1 MIAPTAQVN
10 QHNSLRMSH
19 EVVKEGN
26 SVVFN
31 LPSYVL
37 ILKGVEQSPYFV
49 TLNIF
54 GAYDFWGE
62 GKIQRDIHIYQYEGL
77 RASSSGLTVLKG
89 SGLNIPSED
98 IEGEYVPTEFA
109 GLVPGMREEDLI
121 EDLMY
126 RYAPEVRLYS
136 KDIHLPSSVHWYLD
150 RCKLV
155 GHYYSLS
162 LALSRSLRFIS
173 SFSVSMR
180 ERIWTTLLLSRLWVL
195 HRKISIG
202 TITISLP
209 PC

>member
-155 GHYYSLS
+155 GHYSLSLS
-162 LALSRSLRFIS
+162 LALSL
-173 SFSVSMR
+173 
-180 ERIWTTLLLSRLWVL
+180 
-195 HRKISIG
+195 
-202 TITISLP
+202 
-209 PC
+209 

>member
-1 MIAPTAQVN
+1 VF
-10 QHNSLRMSH
+10 
-19 EVVKEGN
+19 
-26 SVVFN
+26 FN
-31 LPSYVL
+31 LPPTSQYL
-37 ILKGVEQSPYFV
+37 REWSNLLHILLKIFSGL
-49 TLNIF
+49 TIF
-54 GAYDFWGE
+54 GGD
-62 GKIQRDIHIYQYEGL
+62 GKNSTRYSLLSEGL

-136 KDIHLPSSVHWYLD
+136 KDINLPSSVHWYLD